1 MRRFK
6 KSVSVALSAAMVVS
20 LVGCAKSETGD
31 VAATVTEENTEAVT
45 EETTQEVAKGQQT
58 STVIQESSESNASEE
73 AIAEL
78 LSTYEQDS
86 ESLVFDSSA
95 WNYDAENDVYWQIG
109 VGYCSNPEA
118 TDYETMGIYVPGAY
132 MTGVENGDGTYTC
145 TMNTEGEV
153 AGYTAE
159 TAPIVFPV
167 NTAGYSAQAAPT
179 AYSYNSISQ
188 YLESGFI
195 YVYAGMRGRSNGYD
209 ESGNLSYSG
218 GAPWGV
224 TDLKAAVRY
233 YRYNSSVLPGNTD
246 SIFTFGHSGGG
257 AQSSL
262 MGATGDSSLYYEYLT
277 SIGAAMYDTEGNYI
291 SDAITGAMAWCPIT
305 SLDYANEAYEWN
317 MGQYATEGT
326 RSEDSWTSALSEDL
340 ANAYAVYINELGL
353 TAEDGTALTLEE
365 TEDGVYTSGTYY
377 QYILSVIEE
386 SLNNFLVDTEFPYTQ
401 SAGII
406 KGDGGFGGAGD
417 NAAGGENVPAGGMAS
432 GELPSGELPSG
443 DMPTGNLPSGKMPS
457 GDKSAGGKGAG
468 MRGGMGMNNS
478 DSSDS
483 SGTTYE
489 TAKDYIDSLNADG
502 EWITYDEATNT
513 ASITS
518 IADFVTHCKSAS
530 KNVGAFDDLDRGQ
543 AENMLFGN
551 DESDALHFDP
561 ILASLLIQ
569 NEAEYSVYADWDSSY
584 AEAYESDLTSVDKF
598 GNTIEER
605 MNMYNPMY
613 YLSDYYEGYETS
625 NVATYWRIHT
635 GITQGD
641 TALTVEA
648 NLALALKQYEGVE
661 SVDFATVWGQGHTTA
676 ERTGDSTTNFIAWVN
691 ECVGQ

>member
-109 VGYCSNPEA
+109 VGYCSNPET

-195 YVYAGMRGRSNGYD
+195 YVY
-209 ESGNLSYSG
+209 
-218 GAPWGV
+218 
-224 TDLKAAVRY
+224 
-233 YRYNSSVLPGNTD
+233 
-246 SIFTFGHSGGG
+246 
-257 AQSSL
+257 
-262 MGATGDSSLYYEYLT
+262 
-277 SIGAAMYDTEGNYI
+277 
-291 SDAITGAMAWCPIT
+291 
-305 SLDYANEAYEWN
+305 
-317 MGQYATEGT
+317 
-326 RSEDSWTSALSEDL
+326 
-340 ANAYAVYINELGL
+340 
-353 TAEDGTALTLEE
+353 
-365 TEDGVYTSGTYY
+365 
-377 QYILSVIEE
+377 
-386 SLNNFLVDTEFPYTQ
+386 
-401 SAGII
+401 
-406 KGDGGFGGAGD
+406 
-417 NAAGGENVPAGGMAS
+417 
-432 GELPSGELPSG
+432 
-443 DMPTGNLPSGKMPS
+443 
-457 GDKSAGGKGAG
+457 AG

-569 NEAEYSVYADWDSSY
+569 NEAEYSVYAEWDSSY